1 MHIKSG
7 SRRSKALTPS
17 LREPQSLRVGV
28 GPHSPLFFSLLTSG
42 SARPELLGT
51 RQGRMLRT
59 LPQPPGP
66 PHTLPPPGHWG
77 KARLHPCPVV
87 RGLEANHLAWPP
99 APESGCRMGT
109 ALWVQQVP
117 GPRAPPRGTR
127 TTSAPTCQARGHK
140 LSKRGAHGPRPSG
153 PQGCEGAGSRDGR
166 PNGRRGA
173 QAPGT
178 GCWQGFWSNL
188 SKIVALGGGG
198 AGGGG
203 GGGLGRRLGTEP
215 RARAPNSGAPR
226 PSVGLTWLLPQRV
239 GSPAPFFSWSFCHP
253 VCQAPAGG
261 ATRPPTPPQNLLQFG
276 GSCAGGP
283 RPCPLRKRRG
293 RRSPPGVPLNE
304 QPWGT
309 RPLPTANRL
318 SPVAA
323 GSQSP
328 SRPAPRAE
336 SGDALGR
343 RAWRAGGAAIGAASS
358 RVSAAPGGGGGGP
371 SRWLEPGRPLGR
383 QASPRPAPAAAPAPG
398 WRR

>member
-1 MHIKSG
+1 M
-7 SRRSKALTPS
+7 
-17 LREPQSLRVGV
+17 

-109 ALWVQQVP
+109 VLWVQQVP

-198 AGGGG
+198 AGGWGWG
-203 GGGLGRRLGTEP
+203 WVGEETRD
-215 RARAPNSGAPR
+215 RAPS
-226 PSVGLTWLLPQRV
+226 PSPKLRSSAAKCRADL
-239 GSPAPFFSWSFCHP
+239 AA
-253 VCQAPAGG
+253 APAGG
-261 ATRPPTPPQNLLQFG
+261 EPCTLLLLELLSPSLP
-276 GSCAGGP
+276 GSG
-283 RPCPLRKRRG
+283 RG
-293 RRSPPGVPLNE
+293 RHTASDAPPEP
-304 QPWGT
+304 
-309 RPLPTANRL
+309 
-318 SPVAA
+318 
-323 GSQSP
+323 
-328 SRPAPRAE
+328 PAV
-336 SGDALGR
+336 R
-343 RAWRAGGAAIGAASS
+343 RVLCWGAAAVPAQEE
-358 RVSAAPGGGGGGP
+358 AGP
-371 SRWLEPGRPLGR
+371 SEPTWGPT
-383 QASPRPAPAAAPAPG
+383 
-398 WRR
+398 